1 MKALF
6 GRKFYNIEELREA
19 TEEAKR
25 KGVVGS
31 DYTIIREVKLTDEQF
46 KKFISDFLADQPWI
60 KKGDGGHNKNG
71 ELRCI
76 RVINLETGE
85 KILTCPPKVAPV
97 SKLVI
102 NWYTDFE
109 RMGKL
114 WQGKTIRWSRSS

>member
-19 TEEAKR
+19 TAAAKK

-46 KKFISDFLADQPWI
+46 KKFTSDFLEDQPWI
-60 KKGDGGHNKNG
+60 EKGDGGHNEKG
-71 ELRCI
+71 EIRCI

-85 KILTCPPKVAPV
+85 KTL
-97 SKLVI
+97 
-102 NWYTDFE
+102 
-109 RMGKL
+109 R
-114 WQGKTIRWSRSS
+114 IRKATNFPGTLQ